1 MTDKKLTDAQIVD
14 VAGATLGALEK
25 LSTNP
30 DAQFARKDDESVA
43 AAAYKAHKN
52 WKDPLC
58 KEGYEAGD
66 RASQNLLN
74 QFSNAAAIQDPYIQ
88 ARQKRAL
95 GTERQELEESLKRL
109 DAECSRPTTS
119 GISSPRL
126 QTQ

>member
-1 MTDKKLTDAQIVD
+1 MTDPNLTDAQIVH
-14 VAGATLGALEK
+14 VAGATLQTLK
-25 LSTNP
+25 NLSTNP

-58 KEGYEAGD
+58 KEGYEAGG

-109 DAECSRPTTS
+109 NDHCLPSTTS
-119 GISSPRL
+119 GISSPKL
-126 QTQ
+126 